1 VTLSPGTIVSDRY
14 RIVEQLGEGGMGAVF
29 RAEHVHMKKMVALKV
44 LLSDLAKHPEVVA
57 RFEREAIAAGSIEHP
72 NVVTATDFG
81 RLPDGAFFL
90 VMEYVAGR
98 SLRAELAKGPLD
110 PLRAL
115 RVARGILGAIEA
127 AHAKNIVHRDL
138 KPENVMLVQR
148 DGDPDFVKVLD
159 FGIAKL
165 DTFAASATEDKPG
178 LTRTGAVMGTP
189 EYMAPE
195 QALGQAVDGRSD
207 LYSLGVILHELVTG
221 KPPFHGA
228 AIVVMRQQVLEA
240 PPPLPP
246 AVLDAM
252 PGLGPLLEKLL
263 QKEPQNRHANAREL
277 REAFSTL
284 DGAPVSSPRLPVA
297 SRISIEVGVAPSPT
311 ANTVNPVSSVNTGA
325 ALPVPARSR
334 KKAMIAGGAALG
346 LVGLL
351 AIVGAASS
359 TGGAKAAP
367 KHSAS
372 AHATAAPAASA
383 SAAASA
389 AASAKPVA
397 SADEADDGDDGEA
410 DAPATTASAAGTA
423 PRPKPGT
430 ASSPRRRST
439 KQQPARKT
447 GPGGI
452 YIPPPS
458 KWFD

>member
-1 VTLSPGTIVSDRY
+1 MTVAPGTIVSDRY

-44 LLSDLAKHPEVVA
+44 LLSELARHPEVVA

-81 RLPDGAFFL
+81 RLPDGSFFL
-90 VMEYVAGR
+90 VMEYVPGR
-98 SLRAELAKGPLD
+98 SLRAELAKGPLE
-110 PLRAL
+110 PARAL
-115 RVARGILGAIEA
+115 HVARGILGAIEA

-138 KPENVMLVQR
+138 KPENVMLAPR

-159 FGIAKL
+159 FGIAKI
-165 DTFAASATEDKPG
+165 DTFASSSAEDKPG
-178 LTRTGAVMGTP
+178 LTRSGAVMGTP

-195 QALGQAVDGRSD
+195 QALGQAVDARSD
-207 LYSLGVILHELVTG
+207 LYSLGVILYELLTG

-228 AIVVMRQQVLEA
+228 AVVVMRQQVLEA
-240 PPPLPP
+240 PPPLP
-246 AVLDAM
+246 ATVLEAM
-252 PGLGPLLEKLL
+252 PGIGPVLEKLL
-263 QKEPQNRHANAREL
+263 QKEPENRYADAKEL
-277 REAFSTL
+277 RDALASL

-297 SRISIEVGVAPSPT
+297 SRVSIEPGVPPSPT
-311 ANTVNPVSSVNTGA
+311 ANTAAPVEA
-325 ALPVPARSR
+325 EPPRPVARR
-334 KKAMIAGGAALG
+334 RAVIAGVAVLG
-346 LVGLL
+346 LAVGVV
-351 AIVGAASS
+351 AVVGAASS

-367 KHSAS
+367 KHASS

-383 SAAASA
+383 SAPASA
-389 AASAKPVA
+389 TASAKPLA
-397 SADEADDGDDGEA
+397 SADEPDEDGDVDV
-410 DAPATTASAAGTA
+410 DPPSPSASASTAPA

-430 ASSPRRRST
+430 ASSPRRQTT
-439 KQQPARKT
+439 KQPARKT